1 MTEVSSKK
9 MRIGGTDKDPEDAF
23 DFWDAKWFG
32 SAINGKPDESF
43 SSSSFTEVE
52 TAGES
57 GTAAP
62 RWRLKLDMGSASRPK
77 KRRKPLGEDA
87 HFVSEARNAFGVAD
101 GVGCWSKSGGR
112 RQEELER
119 AGSCRATGS
128 VLRRVLKKALR
139 KTTARGTSTACIG
152 AVDGQLLRA
161 VNIGDSGFMVVRGD
175 AVAYRSP
182 SQQHSFNFLSRSAGW
197 TKLVPGDVIVAA
209 SDGLFDNLFE
219 EEIVEL
225 VARKRADVFGGTAEE
240 MARALA
246 AAAEDA
252 YRKGKETPFGVA
264 SRAAGSPWIGARPTT
279 SRSSS
284 RRYARPRLPVQWD
297 GNSSEARKE
306 DDGDARNEK
315 NHAVDE
321 RRVERNV
328 GVGAPMSRKERRSP
342 GVR

>member
-1 MTEVSSKK
+1 

-32 SAINGKPDESF
+32 SALNGKPDESF

-52 TAGES
+52 TSGES

-87 HFVSEARNAFGVAD
+87 HFISEARNAFGVAD
-101 GVGCWSKSGGR
+101 GVGCWSKSGVDAGKFA
-112 RQEELER
+112 RQLMSSCKEELER
-119 AGSCRATGS
+119 AGSCRATGY

-182 SQQHSFNFLSRSAGW
+182 SQQHSFNFPFQIGRVDEGTPLKRAVELA
-197 TKLVPGDVIVAA
+197 TELAPGDVIVAA

-264 SRAAGSPWIGARPTT
+264 SRAAGPPGSAQDRRHHGRRREGTHAQGF
-279 SRSSS
+279 RSYSLLPGSS
-284 RRYARPRLPVQWD
+284 R
-297 GNSSEARKE
+297 
-306 DDGDARNEK
+306 
-315 NHAVDE
+315 H
-321 RRVERNV
+321 
-328 GVGAPMSRKERRSP
+328 
-342 GVR
+342 